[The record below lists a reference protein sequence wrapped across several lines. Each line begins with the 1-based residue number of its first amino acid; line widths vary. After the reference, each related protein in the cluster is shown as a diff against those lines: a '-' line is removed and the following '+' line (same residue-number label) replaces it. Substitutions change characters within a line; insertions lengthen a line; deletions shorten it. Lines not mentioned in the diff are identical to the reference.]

1 MLKTSLQSTEEESQR
16 MDVEKVNV
24 DEKMQ
29 ILEKSIMQLHTK
41 TKGIRDDIINHAS
54 QQKTIEKSSANLIK
68 QTKVAYEQISKKEVE
83 IEDIAN
89 EISRVRIDNL
99 NTQSQNELL
108 QKKLDD
114 LINELKD
121 KEREVEKFE
130 GDIKQRHITIAK
142 KQHRVDRLNR
152 QLDELKKKNGEDENA
167 GPLEAKKNNIEKE
180 INEMEDKITQ
190 VQKEWIANQ
199 TELIEQQNTLSTI
212 GSDCESLRTQKTILE
227 QKKLRLNNSVQGHEK
242 EIRSLEV
249 ALKNLDF
256 EMNKLNDLYYKNTA
270 QQTKMTN
277 DNFNIENEF
286 KQKLKE
292 LENESIKLESNIS
305 TLKEEKADILAEIV
319 EAERQILLW
328 ERKIQLERE
337 MQETL
342 DPNIG
347 QTEIVAMKIEIHR
360 MELRYETLRKKQ
372 EEMIKDMERAV
383 FKRETIQL
391 KYLPKVEK
399 KNAQDKSSQG
409 KLSRQIANLKQTLR
423 HTTENTMQLD
433 TTIEQRLKELEQVND
448 EIEQARNDASQYE
461 ELNQKNQVE
470 MLATRMDRSKTL
482 YDTLKFQTMA
492 KRYDEIATNKF
503 KSNMREEQ
511 AIKTLEDVRT

>member
-1 MLKTSLQSTEEESQR
+1 M
-16 MDVEKVNV
+16 
-24 DEKMQ
+24 
-29 ILEKSIMQLHTK
+29 
-41 TKGIRDDIINHAS
+41 
-54 QQKTIEKSSANLIK
+54 
-68 QTKVAYEQISKKEVE
+68 
-83 IEDIAN
+83 
-89 EISRVRIDNL
+89 
-99 NTQSQNELL
+99 
-108 QKKLDD
+108 
-114 LINELKD
+114 
-121 KEREVEKFE
+121 
-130 GDIKQRHITIAK
+130 
-142 KQHRVDRLNR
+142 
-152 QLDELKKKNGEDENA
+152 
-167 GPLEAKKNNIEKE
+167 
-180 INEMEDKITQ
+180 
-190 VQKEWIANQ
+190 
-199 TELIEQQNTLSTI
+199 
-212 GSDCESLRTQKTILE
+212 
-227 QKKLRLNNSVQGHEK
+227 QGHEK
-242 EIRSLEV
+242 EIRALEV

-292 LENESIKLESNIS
+292 LENESIKLESHIS

-337 MQETL
+337 MQDAL

-347 QTEIVAMKIEIHR
+347 QSEIVAMKKEIHR
-360 MELRYETLRKKQ
+360 MELRYEQLRKKQ
-372 EEMIKDMERAV
+372 EQMIKDMERAV

-448 EIEQARNDASQYE
+448 EIEQTRNDVDQYDQAT
-461 ELNQKNQVE
+461 QKGTVE
-470 MLATRMDRSKTL
+470 MLAGRMDRAKAT
-482 YDTLKFQTMA
+482 YDLIKFQSMA
-492 KRYDEIATNKF
+492 KRYDELATSKQLKHIYIF
-503 KSNMREEQ
+503 CRQVQISGERRRYGCQ
-511 AIKTLEDVRT
+511 AIGGCAHLECHCGRDSR